1 MNVNVMEE
9 VDLDVSTEMSVKVD
23 GVSLNIGVAMGT
35 DSSETVDRRQRVG
48 QQRHECTSER
58 TCE

>member
-1 MNVNVMEE
+1 MEE